1 MRLRTSLDIASR
13 GISTTWLCQ
22 KLPLGSG
29 VLRSG
34 SPLAPACTV
43 IIKATYPLLGEPGRA
58 AIESVLS
65 GDVSREIDGED
76 EPHYPSD
83 FVPYKPCGEFMVR
96 GTAVRPA
103 NAARERFQARVQ
115 VGPISKAI
123 DVVGNRNWTKSFWRF
138 RPGGIAA
145 VDRVPLSYR
154 FAHGGPGHPGNPIGR
169 GFETEAMPNLEIPG
183 HWIESRRSLAEPAG
197 FGPLDAG
204 WIQRRKRF
212 GSPDAAWVKDHW
224 PWLPPTFDFRFFN
237 AAPAD
242 QWCEGY
248 WRGDEE
254 LLFENMHPEQPLLRA
269 TLPGLRARA
278 FISQRMAVEG
288 SEREQVVFRE
298 VPLALDT
305 LWIDLESMNLVLVWR
320 GITAVRS
327 LKLADVE
334 DLFVL
339 AERLDEPVHS
349 LDHYAQL
356 FAAQFS
362 PAEDEAEA
370 SALDEVRDEI
380 DAKLAAAAAAREE
393 IRSKLSAAAAAEAAM
408 LERAKPRVEQAQQEF
423 EKAMSQ
429 MEPMIEKA
437 RKLAEEAGLGP
448 DGKRQLSAA
457 EQKAAFDGLRAQFAA
472 VAGNPS
478 LDPES
483 AARLEQLRG
492 QIDNIEA
499 AVAGIS
505 EEMAAGPKPEA
516 AEPEPLP
523 LRDRLAAGQPVTDD
537 ELRAAGLAGHNL
549 RGLDFSGRDLTGIDL
564 RGAELAEAR
573 FHGTVLRA
581 ANLAG
586 ANLTA
591 ADLTRADLSGANLES
606 ADFSDATVTGAR
618 WQETL
623 IAGARFAALDLAAA
637 DFSGASGLRP
647 DFRAAN
653 LAGAVFRAA
662 KFSHALFTGAVVERA
677 DFSGANLEQTDF
689 CEARA
694 AGVWM
699 TDCQLKGLR
708 AGDKADF
715 TGAQFQRSQAVQ
727 SSWDTST
734 LDAADFQQAVLC
746 RGRFAEARL
755 IGTQFD
761 RSDLTDA
768 TFEDA
773 TLDSAVLTNANL
785 LRTSFDRATLTN
797 ARFDGSNLY
806 EAGLWDALLDG
817 ATFDGANLKR
827 TRLDASLA

>member
-1 MRLRTSLDIASR
+1 MRVHRLTAGSSQGIAA
-13 GISTTWLCQ
+13 TWLCQ
-22 KLPLGSG
+22 KLPLESG

-34 SPLAPACTV
+34 GMLTPACTV
-43 IIKATYPLLGEPGRA
+43 IAKATFPLLDEPGSA
-58 AIESVLS
+58 AVESVFS
-65 GDVSREIDGED
+65 GDVSRDCEGRP

-83 FVPYKPCGEFMVR
+83 FVPYKPSGEFMVR

-103 NAARERFQARVQ
+103 DAARERFQARVQ

-123 DVVGNRNWTKSFWRF
+123 DVVGNRTWTRSFWRF

-154 FAHGGPGHPGNPIGR
+154 FAWGGPGHPGNPIGR
-169 GFETEAMPNLEIPG
+169 GYETDSMPNLEIPG
-183 HWIESRRSLAEPAG
+183 KWIESRGSLAEPAG

-204 WIQRRKRF
+204 WIQRRQRF
-212 GSPDAAWVKDHW
+212 GSPDAAWLKDQW
-224 PWLPPTFDFRFFN
+224 PWLPPTFDFRYFN

-242 QWCEGY
+242 QWCEGF

-269 TLPGLRARA
+269 ALPGLRARA
-278 FISQRMAVEG
+278 FIRQRIAAEG
-288 SEREQVVFRE
+288 DGGERLGFRE

-305 LWIDLESMNLVLVWR
+305 LWIDLDSMRLVLVWR
-320 GITAVRS
+320 GIAAVRS

-339 AERLDEPVHS
+339 AERLDEPFHP
-349 LDHYAQL
+349 LDHYARLLATQL
-356 FAAQFS
+356 T
-362 PAEDEAEA
+362 PADGEAGA
-370 SALDEVRDEI
+370 SAPDEVRDEI

-393 IRSKLSAAAAAEAAM
+393 IGSKLSVAAAAEAAM
-408 LERAKPRVEQAQQEF
+408 LERAKPLVEQAEQEF
-423 EKAMSQ
+423 EKAMPQ
-429 MEPMIEKA
+429 VEPMLEKA

-448 DGKRQLSAA
+448 DGMRTLSAA
-457 EQKAAFDGLRAQFAA
+457 EQKAAFDRLRAQFAEI
-472 VAGNPS
+472 AGNPG
-478 LDPES
+478 LAPES
-483 AARLEQLRG
+483 AARLDQLRG

-516 AEPEPLP
+516 AEPEALS
-523 LRDRLAAGQPVTDD
+523 LRDRLAAGQPVTDA

-549 RGLDFSGRDLTGIDL
+549 RGLDFSARDLTGIDL
-564 RGAELAEAR
+564 RGAALAEAR
-573 FHGTVLRA
+573 FHGTVLRG

-591 ADLTRADLSGANLES
+591 ADLTDADLSGANLES
-606 ADFSDATVTGAR
+606 ADFSGATVTGAH
-618 WQETL
+618 WQETK
-623 IAGARFAALDLAAA
+623 IAGARFAALDLAGA
-637 DFSGASGLRP
+637 DFTGASGTRP

-653 LAGAVFRAA
+653 LTNSVFRAA
-662 KFSHALFTGAVVERA
+662 RFNHALFTGAVAERA
-677 DFSGANLEQTDF
+677 DFSGATLEQTDF

-694 AGVWM
+694 AGVRM
-699 TDCQLKGLR
+699 ADCQLKGLR

-715 TGAQFQRSQAVQ
+715 TGAQFQRSHAVQ

-734 LDAADFQQAVLC
+734 LDAADFQQAVIC

-773 TLDSAVLTNANL
+773 TLESALLTNANL

-806 EAGLWDALLDG
+806 QAGLWDALLAG
-817 ATFDGANLKR
+817 ATFAGANLKR
-827 TRLDASLA
+827 TRLDPSLA